1 MHEQLQVLIQAR
13 ARLWFAVVTSCGH
26 GMASLGGTWKTA
38 PRGKLGMGIQRSQ
51 LHAQRLV
58 GGLETWYGDPLRL
71 LGLDDTLLSVVAPS
85 ERCSADAQGG

>member
-1 MHEQLQVLIQAR
+1 
-13 ARLWFAVVTSCGH
+13 
-26 GMASLGGTWKTA
+26 
-38 PRGKLGMGIQRSQ
+38 MGIQRSQ
-51 LHAQRLV
+51 IHAQRLV